1 MRNGVGVLKYGNWSM
16 YKQDNQFK
24 VAIRPHQSRNRANVL
39 KVDCLD
45 YGNRLT
51 ESDGRVMLY
60 LSHF

>member
-1 MRNGVGVLKYGNWSM
+1 MEIGPL

-24 VAIRPHQSRNRANVL
+24 AAVRPHQSRNRANAL
-39 KVDCLD
+39 KVDYLD